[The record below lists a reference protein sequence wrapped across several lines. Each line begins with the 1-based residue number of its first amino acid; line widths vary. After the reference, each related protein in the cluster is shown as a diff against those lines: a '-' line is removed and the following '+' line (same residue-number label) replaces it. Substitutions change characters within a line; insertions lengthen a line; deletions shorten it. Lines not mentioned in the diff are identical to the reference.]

1 MAEIPAIFD
10 PANPRDT
17 SWVDPA
23 KNPHFATPAMR
34 QYARFKQAHP
44 DCILFFR
51 LGDFYEMF
59 GRDAVLVHKLLSITL
74 TERTKGLPMAGMP
87 FHSAEGYIR
96 RLVAMGHR
104 VAVCEQMQDPKDA
117 KGVIERAVTRVLTPG
132 TLVDETLLES
142 GSANRVVAISIDGPE
157 AHLAAIEV
165 STGAFTV
172 HACPI
177 ALLGDEIARLAPS
190 EIVHPEERDGSVNPE
205 FARLAARG
213 LALTARQGW
222 YFRNEDA
229 YDALT
234 TQFGVRSLE
243 GFGFAKGE
251 PAVAAAGAI
260 LRYALETQ
268 ATDQATGRIPHLL
281 PPRRV
286 ARGQHLAVDAT
297 TLRALEIERTLRTGA
312 AEGSL
317 LSIFDGAATPMGR
330 RLVRDWLCY
339 PLATKAAI
347 DARLDRVAALV
358 ADERFADA
366 VLAQLGE
373 LQDVARIA
381 GRAALG
387 RATPRDFLALAR
399 SLAAIGPLSDTLA
412 PSSAFAADCAE
423 LARVAPVLSPLAGQL
438 ACAIKR
444 DAPTHL
450 REGGVFADGYDLE
463 LDETRLLQRD
473 SSAWLA
479 KYQEELVA
487 STGIASLK
495 VGYNSVFGYYI
506 ELSAANSAKAPA
518 AFTRKQTLRNAERYI
533 TPELKEFE
541 ERVLRADA
549 RAIER
554 EKELWARLLAE
565 VASQLGAIVAFGER
579 AGELDALSCLAGV
592 ARRQRWTRPNIAE
605 TAGIRIEGGRHPVLD
620 RTLASSFVPNDTELG
635 GIGGFGGLGGLGGLG
650 ESSPTLALITGPNMA
665 GKSTY
670 IRQVALIA
678 LLAHVGSFVPAAK
691 AELGVL
697 DAILTRIGS
706 ADEIHSG
713 QSTFMVE
720 MTETASIL
728 HHATA
733 KSLVILDEIGRG
745 TSTLDG
751 LSLAWAITETLAA
764 RGACTL
770 FATHYHELT
779 QLADTLPRVTNLH
792 VSVREWNDEVV
803 FLHKIVPGR
812 TDRSYGIH
820 VARLA
825 GLPRE
830 TVARA
835 REVLELLGTVEVADA
850 LSGRVQRVAATPR
863 KSPPSAPQLSLFTEH
878 VEHPVVGELRKVD
891 LNALTPLAA
900 FDLLRRLS
908 DSARGG

>member
-1 MAEIPAIFD
+1 
-10 PANPRDT
+10 
-17 SWVDPA
+17 
-23 KNPHFATPAMR
+23 MR

-74 TERTKGLPMAGMP
+74 TERTKGLPMAGVP

-132 TLVDETLLES
+132 TLVDETLLEA
-142 GSANRVVAISIDGPE
+142 GCANRVVAIAIDGAE

-172 HACPI
+172 HSSPI
-177 ALLGDEIARLAPS
+177 ALLGDEIARLSPS
-190 EIVHPEERDGSVNPE
+190 DIVNPEERDGAVNPE

-222 YFRNEDA
+222 YFRAEDA

-234 TQFGVRSLE
+234 SQFGVRSLE
-243 GFGFAKGE
+243 GFGFAKGD
-251 PAVAAAGAI
+251 PAIAAAGAI

-286 ARGQHLAVDAT
+286 VRGEHLGVDAT

-312 AEGSL
+312 TEGSL

-339 PLATKAAI
+339 PLATKDAI
-347 DARLDRVAALV
+347 DARLDRVAALA

-399 SLAAIGPLSDTLA
+399 SLAAIRPLADTLA
-412 PSSAFAADCAE
+412 PSAAFAADCAE
-423 LARVAPVLSPLAGQL
+423 LARVAPVLAPLAEHL
-438 ACAIKR
+438 SRAIRR

-479 KYQEELVA
+479 KYQEDLAA

-495 VGYNSVFGYYI
+495 VGFNSVFGYYI

-518 AFTRKQTLRNAERYI
+518 TFTRKQTLRNAERYI

-541 ERVLRADA
+541 EKVLRADA
-549 RAIER
+549 RAVER
-554 EKELWARLLAE
+554 EKELWTRLLAD
-565 VASQLGAIVAFGER
+565 VASHLAAIVAFGER
-579 AGELDALSCLAGV
+579 AGELDALSCLAGI
-592 ARRQRWTRPNIAE
+592 ARRQRWTRPTIAA
-605 TAGIRIEGGRHPVLD
+605 TPGIAIEGGRHPVLD
-620 RTLASSFVPNDTELG
+620 RTLASSFVPNDTVLG
-635 GIGGFGGLGGLGGLG
+635 GDAA
-650 ESSPTLALITGPNMA
+650 SSPTLALITGPNMA

-691 AELGVL
+691 AEIGVL

-720 MTETASIL
+720 MTETANIL

-733 KSLVILDEIGRG
+733 RSLVILDEIGRG

-835 REVLELLGTVEVADA
+835 KEVLELLGTVEVTDA
-850 LSGRVQRVAATPR
+850 LAGRVRRVAEAPRAQSQAAT
-863 KSPPSAPQLSLFTEH
+863 PQLSLFTEY
-878 VEHPVVGELRKVD
+878 VEHPLVGELRRIDV
-891 LNALTPLAA
+891 NTLTPLAA
-900 FDLLRRLS
+900 FDLVRRLS
-908 DSARGG
+908 ETARQS

>member
-1 MAEIPAIFD
+1 
-10 PANPRDT
+10 
-17 SWVDPA
+17 
-23 KNPHFATPAMR
+23 MR
-34 QYARFKQAHP
+34 QYARFKHEHP
-44 DCILFFR
+44 DCLLFFR
-51 LGDFYEMF
+51 MGDFYEMF
-59 GRDAVLVHKLLSITL
+59 DRDAVLAHKLLSITL
-74 TERTKGLPMAGMP
+74 TERTKGLPMAGVP

-104 VAVCEQMQDPKDA
+104 VAVCEQIQDPKDA
-117 KGVIERAVTRVLTPG
+117 KGVVERAVTRVLTPG
-132 TLVDETLLES
+132 TLVDETLLEA
-142 GSANRVVAISIDGPE
+142 GAACRVAAVAIDGAE
-157 AHLAAIEV
+157 AHIASIEI

-172 HACPI
+172 ASCPVGLV
-177 ALLGDEIARLAPS
+177 ADELARIAPS
-190 EIVHPEERDGSVNPE
+190 ELVHAEERDGSIHPE
-205 FARLAARG
+205 VARLAARG
-213 LALTARQGW
+213 LALTARPGW
-222 YFRNEDA
+222 YFRPQDA
-229 YDALT
+229 FDALVA
-234 TQFGVRSLE
+234 QFAVRSLE
-243 GFGFAKGE
+243 GFGFAKDE
-251 PAVAAAGAI
+251 PAIGAAGAI

-268 ATDQATGRIPHLL
+268 STADATGRIAHLA
-281 PPRRV
+281 PPRRL
-286 ARGQHLAVDAT
+286 ARGAFLAVDAT

-312 AEGSL
+312 VEGSL
-317 LSIFDGAATPMGR
+317 LSIFDAAATPMGR

-366 VLAQLGE
+366 VLEQLST

-399 SLAAIGPLSDTLA
+399 SLAAMRPLADTLA
-412 PSSAFAADCAE
+412 PSAAFADDCAE
-423 LARVAPVLSPLAGQL
+423 IARVAPLLAPLAARL
-438 ACAIKR
+438 ARAIKP

-450 REGGVFADGYDLE
+450 REGGVFTDGFDLE
-463 LDETRLLQRD
+463 LDEIRLLQRD

-479 KYQEELVA
+479 RYQDELVA

-495 VGYNSVFGYYI
+495 VGFNSVFGYYI
-506 ELSAANSAKAPA
+506 ELSAANAAKAPA
-518 AFTRKQTLRNAERYI
+518 TFTRKQTLRNAERYI
-533 TPELKEFE
+533 TPELKTFE
-541 ERVLRADA
+541 EKVLRAEA
-549 RAIER
+549 NGIAR
-554 EKELWARLLAE
+554 EKELWAALVAE
-565 VASQLGAIVAFGER
+565 VAACVREIAAFGER
-579 AGELDALSCLAGV
+579 AAELDALSCLAAV
-592 ARRQRWTRPNIAE
+592 ARRQRWTRPAIADGR
-605 TAGIRIEGGRHPVLD
+605 GIAIEAGRHPVLD
-620 RTLASSFVPNDTELG
+620 RSLAARFVPNDTALG
-635 GIGGFGGLGGLGGLG
+635 GAGADA
-650 ESSPTLALITGPNMA
+650 PTLALITGPNMA

-691 AELGVL
+691 AEIGVL

-720 MTETASIL
+720 MTETANIL
-728 HHATA
+728 HHATDR
-733 KSLVILDEIGRG
+733 SLVILDEIGRG

-803 FLHKIVPGR
+803 FLHRIVPGR

-835 REVLELLGTVEVADA
+835 KEVLELLGKVEVADA
-850 LSGRVQRVAATPR
+850 LSGRVREIAAAAPAR
-863 KSPPSAPQLSLFTEH
+863 GKPAAAPQLSLFTEY
-878 VEHPVVGELRKVD
+878 VEHPAVEELRRID
-891 LNALTPLAA
+891 LHALTPLAA
-900 FDLLRRLS
+900 FDLLRKLAES
-908 DSARGG
+908 TRG